1 MTFVKSALKRLLYY
15 SGYYHVRRRLLG
27 RRKTP
32 LIIVM
37 YHHLVDDE
45 VQRTDWATRQHVSRS
60 QFRSHIQY
68 LRSRYRMLTVE
79 EATAELE
86 SGGDFAAPTAAITF
100 DDGYESVYQLAFP
113 ILKEFGISATVYLPV
128 DWING
133 KMVPWWLRLYNIVN
147 NLELGDPNLRLF
159 SRIAGAVR
167 TDSRSVDRLSEDRLR
182 IRLQYDTEASLR
194 EQPPDET
201 EAIIQR
207 LTEAFPQRGKKTAPQ
222 MAPLNWEQIKLMR
235 SSGFRFGA
243 HTCSHPNLKHIS
255 LEMAERE
262 ISESKREI
270 ETRTDETVLG
280 FAYPYGMDQDIYKQL
295 EPILRKEGFRYACT
309 AAPGINTGTANRFL
323 LSRISL
329 PLSTSPAIIGRSVL
343 LELIQA

>member
-128 DWING
+128 D
-133 KMVPWWLRLYNIVN
+133 
-147 NLELGDPNLRLF
+147 
-159 SRIAGAVR
+159 
-167 TDSRSVDRLSEDRLR
+167 
-182 IRLQYDTEASLR
+182 
-194 EQPPDET
+194 
-201 EAIIQR
+201 
-207 LTEAFPQRGKKTAPQ
+207 
-222 MAPLNWEQIKLMR
+222 
-235 SSGFRFGA
+235 
-243 HTCSHPNLKHIS
+243 
-255 LEMAERE
+255 
-262 ISESKREI
+262 
-270 ETRTDETVLG
+270 
-280 FAYPYGMDQDIYKQL
+280 
-295 EPILRKEGFRYACT
+295 
-309 AAPGINTGTANRFL
+309 
-323 LSRISL
+323 
-329 PLSTSPAIIGRSVL
+329 
-343 LELIQA
+343 